1 MSRVIFNYNGTDT
14 DILCNKEDIIEDI
27 CKKFCSKIQIDMKS
41 VGFLYGGQPINLEL
55 TFEQSL
61 NGADKAR
68 NKMNVLLTS
77 IDYKEKS
84 EKDAIIKSKYII
96 CPDCGET
103 CKIKLKNYKI
113 ELYECKNCHYI
124 DNIFLN
130 EFEETQKIDLKKVI
144 CDNCKE
150 KNQYESFNNQFY
162 KCNSCNQKLCPL
174 CKSVHK
180 QDHFIIKQ
188 EQQNFICTNHNKF
201 YNSYCERCKIDLCM
215 LCEKDHKNHKIIS
228 YGMIIPNN
236 KELEINSLDLKMAF
250 DILKENIDKIKHML
264 NNINENL
271 INYYNIYNNLI
282 KNFDNVNVKYDVIYN
297 INELNKI
304 NNEIL
309 NDLNDINSDDNY
321 NNQFKKL

>member
-162 KCNSCNQKLCPL
+162 KCNSCNQNYALYAKVSIN
-174 CKSVHK
+174 K
-180 QDHFIIKQ
+180 IILLSNRNNKILYAQ
-188 EQQNFICTNHNKF
+188 TIINFITL
-201 YNSYCERCKIDLCM
+201 IV
-215 LCEKDHKNHKIIS
+215 KD
-228 YGMIIPNN
+228 
-236 KELEINSLDLKMAF
+236 
-250 DILKENIDKIKHML
+250 
-264 NNINENL
+264 
-271 INYYNIYNNLI
+271 
-282 KNFDNVNVKYDVIYN
+282 VK
-297 INELNKI
+297 
-304 NNEIL
+304 
-309 NDLNDINSDDNY
+309 
-321 NNQFKKL
+321 